1 LKKTA
6 NNNLTTALFLFPGQG
21 SQHTGMG
28 LEILEKFPKLKDFY
42 NIANDIL
49 EYDILEIIS
58 NQNSDKLNQTLYTQP
73 AIFIDSII
81 KETLLLA
88 NNIFPHAVAGHS
100 LGEYSALVSCN
111 VLSFEDALK
120 IIKIRAHEMQNA
132 GNKNPG
138 KMLAIMGASKEQ
150 IQDICN
156 RGDVL
161 VAANYN
167 SPNQI
172 VLSGDNKSIV
182 EAIDYCKKIGL
193 RRVIPL
199 KTSGAF
205 HSPLMKSARLD
216 LIEVIDSVKF
226 QNATVPIYQNTKPIA
241 ETNGQKIKN
250 NLIKQLEN
258 PVYWSKT
265 IYNMN
270 KDNNKDFIEVGP
282 GNILYKLNNKIL
294 KKSNTLTFN
303 MINLTQ

>member
-1 LKKTA
+1 
-6 NNNLTTALFLFPGQG
+6 
-21 SQHTGMG
+21 MG

-58 NQNSDKLNQTLYTQP
+58 NQNNDKLNQTLYTQP

-100 LGEYSALVSCN
+100 LGEYSALVSAN
-111 VLSFEDALK
+111 VLNFEDALK
-120 IIKIRAHEMQNA
+120 IIKVRAHKMQNA

-138 KMLAIMGASKEQ
+138 KMLAIIGASKEQ

-156 RGDVL
+156 RGDIL

-172 VLSGDNKSIV
+172 VLSGDNKSIE
-182 EAIDYCKKIGL
+182 EAVDYCKEIGL
-193 RRVIPL
+193 RKIIPL

-205 HSPLMKSARLD
+205 HSPLMKNARPA
-216 LIEVIDSVKF
+216 LIEVINSVDF
-226 QNATVPIYQNTKPIA
+226 RNTRVPIYQNTKPTA
-241 ETNGQKIKN
+241 ETNGQKIKE

-258 PVYWSKT
+258 PVYWSET
-265 IYNMN
+265 INNMN
-270 KDNNKDFIEVGP
+270 QDSNKNFIEVGP
-282 GNILYKLNNKIL
+282 GNVLYKLNNKIL

-303 MINLTQ
+303 MVNLG